1 MELFAFWK
9 YDFFP
14 FIHGDKVTKLG
25 NKGVVETVKCPGY
38 SFQSFRLTNLE
49 EGIELNNQLKELE
62 QQYNIAV
69 LALNNIYKTKV
80 KELGFTE
87 LEVSNLKLREH

>member
-1 MELFAFWK
+1 MVNYIEQFKDRYLF
-9 YDFFP
+9 
-14 FIHGDKVTKLG
+14 HQ
-25 NKGVVETVKCPGY
+25 C
-38 SFQSFRLTNLE
+38 TNE
-49 EGIELNNQLKELE
+49 DELNNQLKELE